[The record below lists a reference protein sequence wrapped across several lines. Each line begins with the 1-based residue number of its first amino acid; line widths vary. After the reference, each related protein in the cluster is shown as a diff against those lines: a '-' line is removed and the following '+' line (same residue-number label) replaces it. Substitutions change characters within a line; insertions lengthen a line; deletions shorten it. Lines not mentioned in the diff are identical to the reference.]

1 MIMGGYIMNRHKAK
15 CEKLKQIRKQLADRL
30 GVDLHQSECTYQ
42 GECRGTCPKC
52 AQEEKQLNQALVAK
66 GMLVA
71 GLATLSLGLAGCG
84 NQYGDLEGE
93 VETISSKA
101 GSSEAVST
109 EPASSENEAKIET
122 IGSGTSDTTESGT
135 EEVIELEGDVVYE
148 PDSEF

>member
-1 MIMGGYIMNRHKAK
+1 MNRNKAK
-15 CEKLKQIRKQLADRL
+15 CERLKQIRKQLADRI

-42 GECRGTCPKC
+42 GECKGTCPKC
-52 AQEEKQLNQALVAK
+52 AHEEKQLNQALAAK

-93 VETISSKA
+93 
-101 GSSEAVST
+101 
-109 EPASSENEAKIET
+109 IET
-122 IGSGTSDTTESGT
+122 IGSEAESSEMISTESTDITEAGT

>member
-1 MIMGGYIMNRHKAK
+1 MNRNKAK
-15 CEKLKQIRKQLADRL
+15 CERLKQIRKQLADRI
-30 GVDLHQSECTYQ
+30 GVDLHQSECTYR
-42 GECRGTCPKC
+42 GECKGTCPKC
-52 AQEEKQLNQALVAK
+52 AQEEKQLNQALAAK

-93 VETISSKA
+93 
-101 GSSEAVST
+101 
-109 EPASSENEAKIET
+109 IET
-122 IGSGTSDTTESGT
+122 IGSEAESSEMIGSESTEMISTESTDITEAGT

>member
-1 MIMGGYIMNRHKAK
+1 MGGIRMNRNKAK
-15 CEKLKQIRKQLADRL
+15 CERLKQIRKQLADRI
-30 GVDLHQSECTYQ
+30 GVDLHQSECTYR
-42 GECRGTCPKC
+42 GECKGTCPKC
-52 AQEEKQLNQALVAK
+52 AHEEKQLNQALAAK

-93 VETISSKA
+93 
-101 GSSEAVST
+101 
-109 EPASSENEAKIET
+109 IET
-122 IGSGTSDTTESGT
+122 IGSEAESSEMISTESTDITEAGT

>member
-1 MIMGGYIMNRHKAK
+1 MNRNKVK
-15 CEKLKQIRKQLADRL
+15 CERLKQIRKQLADRI
-30 GVDLHQSECTYQ
+30 GVDLHQSECTYR
-42 GECRGTCPKC
+42 GECKGTCPKC
-52 AQEEKQLNQALVAK
+52 AHEEKQLNQALAAK

-93 VETISSKA
+93 
-101 GSSEAVST
+101 
-109 EPASSENEAKIET
+109 IET
-122 IGSGTSDTTESGT
+122 IGSESESSEMISTESTDITEEGT

>member
-1 MIMGGYIMNRHKAK
+1 M
-15 CEKLKQIRKQLADRL
+15 
-30 GVDLHQSECTYQ
+30 
-42 GECRGTCPKC
+42 
-52 AQEEKQLNQALVAK
+52 NQALAAK

-93 VETISSKA
+93 
-101 GSSEAVST
+101 
-109 EPASSENEAKIET
+109 IET
-122 IGSGTSDTTESGT
+122 IGSESTEMISTESTDITEAGT

>member
-1 MIMGGYIMNRHKAK
+1 MNRNKVK
-15 CEKLKQIRKQLADRL
+15 CERLKQIRKQLADRI
-30 GVDLHQSECTYQ
+30 GVDLHQSECTYR
-42 GECRGTCPKC
+42 GECKGTCPKC
-52 AQEEKQLNQALVAK
+52 AHEEKQLNQALAAK

-93 VETISSKA
+93 
-101 GSSEAVST
+101 
-109 EPASSENEAKIET
+109 IET
-122 IGSGTSDTTESGT
+122 IGSEAESSEMISTESTDITEEGT

>member
-1 MIMGGYIMNRHKAK
+1 MNRNKAK
-15 CEKLKQIRKQLADRL
+15 CERLKQIRKQLADRI
-30 GVDLHQSECTYQ
+30 GVDLHQSECTYR
-42 GECRGTCPKC
+42 GECKGTCPKC
-52 AQEEKQLNQALVAK
+52 AHEEKQLNQALAAK

-93 VETISSKA
+93 
-101 GSSEAVST
+101 
-109 EPASSENEAKIET
+109 IET
-122 IGSGTSDTTESGT
+122 IGSEAEISEMISTESTDITEAGT

>member
-1 MIMGGYIMNRHKAK
+1 MGGIRMNRNKVK
-15 CEKLKQIRKQLADRL
+15 CERLKQIRKQLADRI
-30 GVDLHQSECTYQ
+30 GVDLHQSECTYR
-42 GECRGTCPKC
+42 GECKGTCPKC
-52 AQEEKQLNQALVAK
+52 AHEEKQLNQALAAK

-93 VETISSKA
+93 
-101 GSSEAVST
+101 
-109 EPASSENEAKIET
+109 IET
-122 IGSGTSDTTESGT
+122 IGSEAESSEMISTESTDITEEGT

>member
-1 MIMGGYIMNRHKAK
+1 MGGIRMNRNKAK
-15 CEKLKQIRKQLADRL
+15 CERLKQIRKQLADRI
-30 GVDLHQSECTYQ
+30 GVDLHQSECTYR
-42 GECRGTCPKC
+42 GECKGTCPKC
-52 AQEEKQLNQALVAK
+52 AHEEKQLNQALAAK

-93 VETISSKA
+93 
-101 GSSEAVST
+101 
-109 EPASSENEAKIET
+109 IET
-122 IGSGTSDTTESGT
+122 IGSESTEMISTESTDITEAGT

>member
-1 MIMGGYIMNRHKAK
+1 M
-15 CEKLKQIRKQLADRL
+15 
-30 GVDLHQSECTYQ
+30 
-42 GECRGTCPKC
+42 
-52 AQEEKQLNQALVAK
+52 NQALAAK

-93 VETISSKA
+93 
-101 GSSEAVST
+101 
-109 EPASSENEAKIET
+109 IET
-122 IGSGTSDTTESGT
+122 IGSEAESSEMISTESTDITEAGT

>member
-1 MIMGGYIMNRHKAK
+1 MNRNKAK
-15 CEKLKQIRKQLADRL
+15 CERLKQIRKQLADRI
-30 GVDLHQSECTYQ
+30 GVDLHQSECTYR
-42 GECRGTCPKC
+42 GECKGTCPKC
-52 AQEEKQLNQALVAK
+52 AHEEKQLNQALAAK

-93 VETISSKA
+93 
-101 GSSEAVST
+101 
-109 EPASSENEAKIET
+109 IET
-122 IGSGTSDTTESGT
+122 IGSEAESSEMISTESTEITESGT

>member
-1 MIMGGYIMNRHKAK
+1 MNRNKAK
-15 CEKLKQIRKQLADRL
+15 CERLKQLRKQLADRI
-30 GVDLHQSECTYQ
+30 GVDLHQSECTYR
-42 GECRGTCPKC
+42 GECKGTCPKC
-52 AQEEKQLNQALVAK
+52 AHEEKQLNQALAAK

-93 VETISSKA
+93 
-101 GSSEAVST
+101 
-109 EPASSENEAKIET
+109 IET
-122 IGSGTSDTTESGT
+122 IGSEAESSEMISTESTDITEEGT

>member
-1 MIMGGYIMNRHKAK
+1 MNRNKAK
-15 CEKLKQIRKQLADRL
+15 CERLKQIRKQLADRI
-30 GVDLHQSECTYQ
+30 GVDLQQSECTYR
-42 GECRGTCPKC
+42 GECKGTCPKC
-52 AQEEKQLNQALVAK
+52 AHEEKQLNQALAAK

-93 VETISSKA
+93 
-101 GSSEAVST
+101 
-109 EPASSENEAKIET
+109 IET
-122 IGSGTSDTTESGT
+122 IGSEAESSEMISTESTDITEAGT

>member
-1 MIMGGYIMNRHKAK
+1 MNRNKAK
-15 CEKLKQIRKQLADRL
+15 CERLKQIRKQLADRI
-30 GVDLHQSECTYQ
+30 GVDLHQSECTYR
-42 GECRGTCPKC
+42 GECKGTCPKC
-52 AQEEKQLNQALVAK
+52 AHEEKQLNQALAAK

-93 VETISSKA
+93 
-101 GSSEAVST
+101 
-109 EPASSENEAKIET
+109 IET
-122 IGSGTSDTTESGT
+122 IGSEAKSSEMISTESTDITEEGT

>member
-1 MIMGGYIMNRHKAK
+1 MNRNKVK
-15 CEKLKQIRKQLADRL
+15 CERLKQIRKQLADRI
-30 GVDLHQSECTYQ
+30 GVDLHQSECTYR
-42 GECRGTCPKC
+42 GECKGTCPKC
-52 AQEEKQLNQALVAK
+52 AHEEKQLNQALAAK

-93 VETISSKA
+93 
-101 GSSEAVST
+101 
-109 EPASSENEAKIET
+109 IET
-122 IGSGTSDTTESGT
+122 IGSESTEMISTESTDITEAGT

>member
-1 MIMGGYIMNRHKAK
+1 MNRNKAK
-15 CEKLKQIRKQLADRL
+15 CERLKQIRKQLADRI
-30 GVDLHQSECTYQ
+30 GVDLHQSECTYR
-42 GECRGTCPKC
+42 GECKGTCPKC
-52 AQEEKQLNQALVAK
+52 AHEEKQLNQALAAK

-93 VETISSKA
+93 
-101 GSSEAVST
+101 
-109 EPASSENEAKIET
+109 IET
-122 IGSGTSDTTESGT
+122 IGSESTEMISTESTDITEEGT

>member
-1 MIMGGYIMNRHKAK
+1 MNRNKAK
-15 CEKLKQIRKQLADRL
+15 CERLKQIRKQLADRI
-30 GVDLHQSECTYQ
+30 GVDLHQSECTYR
-42 GECRGTCPKC
+42 GECKGTCPKC
-52 AQEEKQLNQALVAK
+52 AHEEKQLNQALAAK

-93 VETISSKA
+93 IETV
-101 GSSEAVST
+101 GPEST
-109 EPASSENEAKIET
+109 EMIS
-122 IGSGTSDTTESGT
+122 TESTDITEAGT

>member
-1 MIMGGYIMNRHKAK
+1 MNRNKAK
-15 CEKLKQIRKQLADRL
+15 CERLKQIRKQLADRI
-30 GVDLHQSECTYQ
+30 GVDLHQSECTYR
-42 GECRGTCPKC
+42 GECKGTCPKC
-52 AQEEKQLNQALVAK
+52 AHEEKQLNQALAAK

-93 VETISSKA
+93 
-101 GSSEAVST
+101 
-109 EPASSENEAKIET
+109 IET
-122 IGSGTSDTTESGT
+122 IGSEAESSEMIGSESTDITEAGT

>member
-1 MIMGGYIMNRHKAK
+1 MNRNKAK
-15 CEKLKQIRKQLADRL
+15 CERLKQIRKQLADRI
-30 GVDLHQSECTYQ
+30 GVDLHQSECTYR
-42 GECRGTCPKC
+42 GECKGTCPKC
-52 AQEEKQLNQALVAK
+52 AHEEKQLNQALAAK

-93 VETISSKA
+93 
-101 GSSEAVST
+101 
-109 EPASSENEAKIET
+109 IET
-122 IGSGTSDTTESGT
+122 IGSESTEMISTESTDITEAGT

>member
-1 MIMGGYIMNRHKAK
+1 MNRNKAK
-15 CEKLKQIRKQLADRL
+15 CERLKQIRKQLADRI
-30 GVDLHQSECTYQ
+30 GVDLHQSECTYR
-42 GECRGTCPKC
+42 GECKGTCPKC
-52 AQEEKQLNQALVAK
+52 AHEEKQLNQALAAK

-93 VETISSKA
+93 
-101 GSSEAVST
+101 
-109 EPASSENEAKIET
+109 IET
-122 IGSGTSDTTESGT
+122 IGSEAESSEMISTESTDITEEGT

>member
-1 MIMGGYIMNRHKAK
+1 MNRNKAK
-15 CEKLKQIRKQLADRL
+15 CERLKQIRKQLADRI
-30 GVDLHQSECTYQ
+30 GVDLHQSECTYR
-42 GECRGTCPKC
+42 GECKGTCPKC
-52 AQEEKQLNQALVAK
+52 AHEEKQLNQALAAK

-93 VETISSKA
+93 
-101 GSSEAVST
+101 
-109 EPASSENEAKIET
+109 IET
-122 IGSGTSDTTESGT
+122 IGSEAESSEMISTESIDITEAGT

>member
-1 MIMGGYIMNRHKAK
+1 MNRNKAK
-15 CEKLKQIRKQLADRL
+15 CERLKQIRKQLADRI
-30 GVDLHQSECTYQ
+30 GVDLHQSECTYR
-42 GECRGTCPKC
+42 GECKGTCPKC
-52 AQEEKQLNQALVAK
+52 AHEEKQLNQALAVK

-93 VETISSKA
+93 
-101 GSSEAVST
+101 
-109 EPASSENEAKIET
+109 IET
-122 IGSGTSDTTESGT
+122 IGSESTEMISTESTDITEAGT

>member
-1 MIMGGYIMNRHKAK
+1 MNRNKAK
-15 CEKLKQIRKQLADRL
+15 CERLKQIRKQLADRI
-30 GVDLHQSECTYQ
+30 GVDLHQSECTYR
-42 GECRGTCPKC
+42 GECKGTCPKC
-52 AQEEKQLNQALVAK
+52 AHEEKQLNQALAVK

-93 VETISSKA
+93 
-101 GSSEAVST
+101 
-109 EPASSENEAKIET
+109 IET
-122 IGSGTSDTTESGT
+122 IGSEAESSEMISTESTDITEEGT

>member
-1 MIMGGYIMNRHKAK
+1 MNRNKAK
-15 CEKLKQIRKQLADRL
+15 CERLKQIRKQLADRI
-30 GVDLHQSECTYQ
+30 GVDLHQSECTYR
-42 GECRGTCPKC
+42 GECKGTCPKC
-52 AQEEKQLNQALVAK
+52 AHEEKQLNQALAAK

-93 VETISSKA
+93 VETIGSEA
-101 GSSEAVST
+101 ESSEMIST
-109 EPASSENEAKIET
+109 ESTDITEA
-122 IGSGTSDTTESGT
+122 GT

>member
-1 MIMGGYIMNRHKAK
+1 MNRNKAK
-15 CEKLKQIRKQLADRL
+15 CERLKQIRKQLADRI
-30 GVDLHQSECTYQ
+30 GVDLHQSECTYR
-42 GECRGTCPKC
+42 GECKGTCPKC
-52 AQEEKQLNQALVAK
+52 AHEEKQLNQALAAK

-93 VETISSKA
+93 
-101 GSSEAVST
+101 
-109 EPASSENEAKIET
+109 IET
-122 IGSGTSDTTESGT
+122 IGSEAESSEMISTESTDITEAGT

>member
-1 MIMGGYIMNRHKAK
+1 MNRHKAK
-15 CEKLKQIRKQLADRL
+15 CEKLKQIRKQMADGL

-71 GLATLSLGLAGCG
+71 GLATLSLSLAGCG
-84 NQYGDLEGE
+84 NQYEDLEGE
-93 VETISSKA
+93 TETISSEA
-101 GSSEAVST
+101 GRSEMISSEATGSERMNSEMT
-109 EPASSENEAKIET
+109 SSET
-122 IGSGTSDTTESGT
+122 TDTTESET
-135 EEVIELEGDVVYE
+135 EEEMEVLEGDVAYE

>member
-1 MIMGGYIMNRHKAK
+1 MNRHKAK
-15 CEKLKQIRKQLADRL
+15 CEKLKQIRKQLADGL

-71 GLATLSLGLAGCG
+71 GLATLSLSLAGCG

-93 VETISSKA
+93 IETISSE
-101 GSSEAVST
+101 GTSSEMMNSEMT
-109 EPASSENEAKIET
+109 SSETTDA
-122 IGSGTSDTTESGT
+122 TESET
-135 EEVIELEGDVVYE
+135 EEEMEVLEGDVAYE

>member
-1 MIMGGYIMNRHKAK
+1 MNRNKVK
-15 CEKLKQIRKQLADRL
+15 CERLKQIRKQLADRI
-30 GVDLHQSECTYQ
+30 GVDLHQSECTYR
-42 GECRGTCPKC
+42 GECKGTCPKC
-52 AQEEKQLNQALVAK
+52 AHEEKQLNQALAAK

-93 VETISSKA
+93 
-101 GSSEAVST
+101 
-109 EPASSENEAKIET
+109 IET
-122 IGSGTSDTTESGT
+122 IGSEAESSEMISTESTDITEAGT